1 MKLFYKDKLHLY
13 AKHIAILQEILFLR
27 YYLYSSIK
35 VCFISLQS
43 NYICCCRK
51 MNTSISNEKGKS
63 VLSQISL
70 GGFVAAIVSLGDRSN
85 QLIDET
91 WRLNLKT
98 KSSSSLWGEII
109 NKLGLIIEKMK

>member
-1 MKLFYKDKLHLY
+1 
-13 AKHIAILQEILFLR
+13 
-27 YYLYSSIK
+27 
-35 VCFISLQS
+35 
-43 NYICCCRK
+43 
-51 MNTSISNEKGKS
+51 MNTSISNQKGKS
-63 VLSQISL
+63 ILSQISL
-70 GGFVAAIVSLGDRSN
+70 GEFVAAIVSLGDRSN